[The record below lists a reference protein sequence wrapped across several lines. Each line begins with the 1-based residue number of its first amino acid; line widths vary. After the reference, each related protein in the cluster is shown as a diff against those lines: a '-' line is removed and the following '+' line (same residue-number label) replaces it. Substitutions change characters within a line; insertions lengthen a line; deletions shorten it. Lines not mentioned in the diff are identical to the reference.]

1 MLLELCNLLQDKK
14 KKREENSVETR
25 VKEENT
31 LMLVSILFSFSI
43 KHQIRRQY
51 QLIFFF

>member
-1 MLLELCNLLQDKK
+1 M
-14 KKREENSVETR
+14 RR

-31 LMLVSILFSFSI
+31 LVLISILVSFSI

-51 QLIFFF
+51 QLIFFFNLHLGSLSSKLL